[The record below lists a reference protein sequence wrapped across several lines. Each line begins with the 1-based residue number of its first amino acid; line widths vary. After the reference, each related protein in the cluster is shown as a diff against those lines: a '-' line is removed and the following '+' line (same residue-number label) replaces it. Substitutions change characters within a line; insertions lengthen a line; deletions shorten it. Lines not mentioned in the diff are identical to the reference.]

1 MKKWYLVEIV
11 NNGDAFETELKA
23 ETEAGALTEARRI
36 VSYLTEAEKRREQAC
51 IIFSDLEQAFNNGES
66 YFDIA
71 EKTIE
76 LELL

>member
-1 MKKWYLVEIV
+1 MKKWYLIEIV
-11 NNGDAFETELKA
+11 NRGDTFERELKA

-36 VSYLTEAEKRREQAC
+36 VSYLTEAEKRREQAY
-51 IIFSDLEQAFNNGES
+51 IIFSDLEQAINDGGS